1 MQELIKKIRRFVEER
16 DWGQF
21 HSPKNLS
28 MALSVEVAELQEHF
42 LWQTPE
48 QSKKVDSDK
57 LERIKNEVGDTL
69 IYLLRFCDILGIDPV
84 DAANEKL
91 RLNAEKY
98 PIARSK
104 GSASKY
110 TEYPK

>member
-1 MQELIKKIRRFVEER
+1 MQELIKKIRKFVEER
-16 DWGQF
+16 DWEQF

-42 LWQTPE
+42 LWETPE

-69 IYLLRFCDILGIDPV
+69 IYLLRFCDILGIDPL

-91 RLNAEKY
+91 RINAGKY
-98 PIARSK
+98 PVASAK
-104 GSASKY
+104 GSPLKY
-110 TEYPK
+110 TEHEK